1 MYDREGAP
9 ILCNWSGKCYRT
21 RQQVD
26 EGSGRTQQPAAMAR
40 WFLEVPEL
48 SRLAW
53 QAEEMV
59 GLQRASSSHH
69 HDLSDVLTKRYKENV
84 QKLKDVL

>member
-1 MYDREGAP
+1 MV
-9 ILCNWSGKCYRT
+9 
-21 RQQVD
+21 QVD
-26 EGSGRTQQPAAMAR
+26 EGSWRTQQPAAMAR
-40 WFLEVPEL
+40 WFLEAPEL
-48 SRLAW
+48 SRLAA

-69 HDLSDVLTKRYKENV
+69 HDLSDVVTKRYKENV